1 MEYITSVV
9 IAVGLAMDAFAVS
22 LGVGTAQKADDLRSQ
37 FRLFFHFGVFQMGMT
52 LLGWLAGST
61 VAHFIKDYD
70 HWVAFALLLYVGVNM
85 IHSGLN
91 GASETYNSNPSKGR
105 LLVVLCVATSLD
117 ALAVGMSMAM
127 LGSPVLIPSIIIG
140 VVASALSLV
149 GLRIGDGLG
158 KAFGKRIEIFGGL
171 LLIGIGI
178 NILIEHLL

>member
-1 MEYITSVV
+1 
-9 IAVGLAMDAFAVS
+9 
-22 LGVGTAQKADDLRSQ
+22 
-37 FRLFFHFGVFQMGMT
+37 
-52 LLGWLAGST
+52 
-61 VAHFIKDYD
+61 
-70 HWVAFALLLYVGVNM
+70 M